1 MSLQKLEKQIG
12 YDLDTSSDPTVKN
25 LPVEKLVERYLPT
38 KTEVRLNTLTN
49 YKFVKNLMKKEPFN
63 GKKISQVKAL
73 DAKLFLIKFQQDG
86 RRYSTIKTVRS
97 VLRIVFQMAVD
108 DDVFRKTHLVLNF
121 LRW

>member
-12 YDLDTSSDPTVKN
+12 YGLDTSSDPTVKN

-38 KTEVRLNTLTN
+38 KTEVRSNTLTN
-49 YKFVKNLMKKEPFN
+49 DKFVKNLMKKEPFN

-86 RRYSTIKTVRS
+86 RRYSTIKTVQS
-97 VLRIVFQMAVD
+97 VLRIAF
-108 DDVFRKTHLVLNF
+108 
-121 LRW
+121 